1 MKEFNKW
8 HKVLA
13 FAFGRKVITGQQLAH
28 ILKIYRENQDQMEL
42 DI

>member
-8 HKVLA
+8 HKILA
-13 FAFGRKVITGQQLAH
+13 FAYGRKVISGHQLAE

-42 DI
+42 EL